1 MEEILE
7 LNILKNNKPY
17 IQLFFTSIGKIEEY
31 LKDYGLP
38 LHMIDSCIDC
48 YFNGEA
54 YLYEKNNIEYF
65 IEINTR
71 ELD

>member
-1 MEEILE
+1 MKEILE
-7 LNILKNNKPY
+7 LNIIKNNKPY
-17 IQLFFTSIGKIEEY
+17 IQLFFTTIGKIEEY

-48 YFNGEA
+48 YGDGSA
-54 YLYEKNNIEYF
+54 YLYEQGGNEYF